1 MWRSNIALEDFL
13 LFSERV
19 YDRMFELHNLAVW
32 PLHILTFAVGLF
44 LIVVVVRPRPHLIR
58 IALALLSGLWIFVA
72 VAFVYGR
79 YAQINWA
86 VVYLLPLFAVVAALL
101 AYLSARKRRP
111 LMEHPS
117 DISRVVAIGVLLFA
131 VFGFPLLAIIS
142 GRPFWQAEFFGV
154 SPDPTAVATLAF
166 LSINRGPRGLG
177 VMLIIALWVV
187 ATALTLFTLG
197 RRDFFVVPL
206 AAAICIGSWVL
217 GSRRLTN
224 TTG

>member
-1 MWRSNIALEDFL
+1 MKVPLT
-13 LFSERV
+13 
-19 YDRMFELHNLAVW
+19 VW

-131 VFGFPLLAIIS
+131 VFGFLLLAIIS

-154 SPDPTAVATLAF
+154 SP
-166 LSINRGPRGLG
+166 
-177 VMLIIALWVV
+177 
-187 ATALTLFTLG
+187 
-197 RRDFFVVPL
+197 
-206 AAAICIGSWVL
+206 
-217 GSRRLTN
+217 
-224 TTG
+224 